1 MAQRLEQ
8 TWFSIH
14 RPEDQLHG
22 TCCGPRLVRFCNL
35 ESWSWFDAIGL
46 MKVLTYA
53 RSYLCV
59 CVCVCVCKH
68 VCSNKLAVNHWHH
81 PSICNHQHSVFSC
94 VFKPYPSTMCSWEI
108 TLVIKHSLQPGQLKM
123 NSFLQR
129 WFEVKSENLQISL
142 SRSVASASLWLP
154 QAKSCAC
161 VQSVLVWNDLIY
173 LAEFTQLTY
182 WIMCSLVHSNM
193 KILYHPYIY
202 I

>member
-8 TWFSIH
+8 TWFGIH

-22 TCCGPRLVRFCNL
+22 TCCGSRLVWFCNL
-35 ESWSWFDAIGL
+35 ETCSWFDAIGL
-46 MKVLTYA
+46 KKVLDYA
-53 RSYLCV
+53 HLCA
-59 CVCVCVCKH
+59 
-68 VCSNKLAVNHWHH
+68 CSSKLAVNLWHH
-81 PSICNHQHSVFSC
+81 PTVRNHQHSVFSC

-129 WFEVKSENLQISL
+129 WFEVNSENLQISL

-173 LAEFTQLTY
+173 LAEFTQLAY
-182 WIMCSLVHSNM
+182 FGFLFGLDWIVKGIVHSNI
-193 KILYHPYIY
+193 KILSSFTLLC
-202 I
+202 